1 MTVTS
6 RLLLIPMLLVAIACP
21 KDKKTQDTIPQVPLD
36 TAPADLSTLPTV
48 LPPPAPDTFK
58 APPVQPQQQAQASYP
73 AAPEPLSEAIRREQS
88 ATQFCYNEFGLKN
101 DPNLRGNVVL
111 LVTVGQ
117 GGVTAARVGNSIWQ
131 PSAGGR
137 PVNNC
142 LNERVK
148 EAIKIEPGSVRP
160 GTYRVP
166 LSFTT
171 R

>member
-1 MTVTS
+1 MR
-6 RLLLIPMLLVAIACP
+6 RLMMIPMLLVAIACP
-21 KDKKTQDTIPQVPLD
+21 KDKKNADTVPQVPLD
-36 TAPADLSTLPTV
+36 TTPANLKDLPTS
-48 LPPPAPDTFK
+48 LPQAEPDTFK
-58 APPVQPQQQAQASYP
+58 PAVPPPQPRAGGVSYP
-73 AAPEPLSEAIRREQS
+73 EAPGPLSEAIRREQS

-111 LVTVGQ
+111 LVTIGQ

-142 LNERVK
+142 LNERVR
-148 EAIKIEPGSVRP
+148 EAIKIEAGSVKP

>member
-1 MTVTS
+1 MS
-6 RLLLIPMLLVAIACP
+6 RLLLIPMLLVVIACP
-21 KDKKTQDTIPQVPLD
+21 KDKKAQDTIPAVPLD
-36 TAPADLSTLPTV
+36 TTPADLSKLDLNV
-48 LPPPAPDTFK
+48 PPPAPDTFK
-58 APPVQPQQQAQASYP
+58 PAVVPQQQSQAVSYP
-73 AAPEPLSEAIRREQS
+73 EAPSPLSEAIEREQA

-117 GGVTAARVGNSIWQ
+117 TGVTAARVGNSIWQ

-137 PVNNC
+137 PVNSC

-148 EAIKIEPGSVRP
+148 EAIKIAPGSVRP
-160 GTYRVP
+160 GTYRLQ

>member
-1 MTVTS
+1 MR
-6 RLLLIPMLLVAIACP
+6 RLLMIPMLLVAIACP
-21 KDKKTQDTIPQVPLD
+21 KDKKNQDTIPQVPLD
-36 TAPADLSTLPTV
+36 TTPTDLSNVDINIPTA
-48 LPPPAPDTFK
+48 APDTFK
-58 APPVQPQQQAQASYP
+58 PAVVPPQQTAQASYP
-73 AAPEPLSEAIRREQS
+73 EAPEGLKTAVEREQS

-131 PSAGGR
+131 PTAGGR
-137 PVNNC
+137 PVNSC

-148 EAIKIEPGSVRP
+148 DAIKIEPGSVRP
-160 GTYRVP
+160 GTYRIQ
-166 LSFTT
+166 LSFST

>member
-1 MTVTS
+1 MR
-6 RLLLIPMLLVAIACP
+6 RLLMIPMLLVAIACP
-21 KDKKTQDTIPQVPLD
+21 KDKKTADTVPPVPLD
-36 TAPADLSTLPTV
+36 TAKTDLSDLDV
-48 LPPPAPDTFK
+48 NLPPEDPDTHK
-58 APPVQPQQQAQASYP
+58 VAKPAAGAAPAGVSYP
-73 AAPEPLSEAIRREQS
+73 VAPEPLRDAISREQA

-117 GGVTAARVGNSIWQ
+117 GGVTAARVGGSRWD
-131 PSAGGR
+131 PVAGGR

-142 LNERVK
+142 LNDRVK
-148 EAIKIEPGSVRP
+148 EAIKIEAGSVKP

-166 LSFTT
+166 LSFST

>member
-1 MTVTS
+1 MR
-6 RLLLIPMLLVAIACP
+6 RLLMIPMLLVAIACP
-21 KDKKTQDTIPQVPLD
+21 KDKKSQDTIPPVVHDTTPTDLSQVP
-36 TAPADLSTLPTV
+36 V
-48 LPPPAPDTFK
+48 NLPPAAPDTFK
-58 APPVQPQQQAQASYP
+58 PAVPPPQQAAQASYP
-73 AAPEPLSEAIRREQS
+73 EAPAALSEAIQREQA

-101 DPNLRGNVVL
+101 DPNLRGNVAL

-117 GGVTAARVGNSIWQ
+117 NGVTAARVGNSIWQ

-148 EAIKIEPGSVRP
+148 EAIKIAPGAVRP
-160 GTYRVP
+160 GTYRIQ

-171 R
+171 K

>member
-1 MTVTS
+1 MS
-6 RLLLIPMLLVAIACP
+6 RFLMMIPMLVVVMACP
-21 KDKKTQDTIPQVPLD
+21 KDKKSQDTIPRVELD
-36 TAPADLSTLPTV
+36 TNPTDLSQV
-48 LPPPAPDTFK
+48 EVNLPPAAPDTFK
-58 APPVQPQQQAQASYP
+58 APVVQPQAPARASYP
-73 AAPEPLSEAIRREQS
+73 EAPAPLCDAIQREQS

-117 GGVTAARVGNSIWQ
+117 SGVTAARVGNSIWQ

>member
-1 MTVTS
+1 MR
-6 RLLLIPMLLVAIACP
+6 RLMMIPMLLVAIACP
-21 KDKKTQDTIPQVPLD
+21 KDKRAADTVPAVPLD
-36 TAPADLSTLPTV
+36 TTPVDLSGV
-48 LPPPAPDTFK
+48 QSGLPPAEPDTFK
-58 APPVQPQQQAQASYP
+58 PAKLPPPQQGGAQSSYP
-73 AAPEPLSEAIRREQS
+73 EAPGPLSEAVRREQS
-88 ATQFCYNEFGLKN
+88 ATTFCYNEFGLKN

-117 GGVTAARVGNSIWQ
+117 SGVTAARVGNSIWQ
-131 PSAGGR
+131 PSSGGR

-148 EAIKIEPGSVRP
+148 EAIKIEAGSVRP

>member
-1 MTVTS
+1 M
-6 RLLLIPMLLVAIACP
+6 RRFLMIPMLLVAIACP
-21 KDKKTQDTIPQVPLD
+21 KDKKSQDTITPVPLD
-36 TAPADLSTLPTV
+36 TTPTDLSGV
-48 LPPPAPDTFK
+48 NVNVPPAQPDTFK
-58 APPVQPQQQAQASYP
+58 PAVVPAQPGGQAAAYPEAPSA
-73 AAPEPLSEAIRREQS
+73 LSEAIQREQS

-117 GGVTAARVGNSIWQ
+117 SGVTAARVGNSIWQ

-142 LNERVK
+142 LNERVR

-160 GTYRVP
+160 GTYRIQ

>member
-1 MTVTS
+1 MR
-6 RLLLIPMLLVAIACP
+6 RLLMIPMLLVAIACP
-21 KDKKTQDTIPQVPLD
+21 KDKKTADTVPPVPLD
-36 TAPADLSTLPTV
+36 TTPSDLSGLKTN
-48 LPPPAPDTFK
+48 LPPEQPDTFK
-58 APPVQPQQQAQASYP
+58 APVVPPQPGPQPSYP
-73 AAPEPLSEAIRREQS
+73 EAPGPLSEAVRREQS

-117 GGVTAARVGNSIWQ
+117 RGVTAARVGNSIWQ
-131 PSAGGR
+131 PSAAGR

-142 LNERVK
+142 LNERVR
-148 EAIKIEPGSVRP
+148 EAIKIEAGSVKP

-166 LSFTT
+166 LSFST

>member
-1 MTVTS
+1 MS
-6 RLLLIPMLLVAIACP
+6 RLLLIPMLLIVIACP
-21 KDKKTQDTIPQVPLD
+21 KDKKTADTVPQVPLD
-36 TAPADLSTLPTV
+36 TTPADLSGLQTN
-48 LPPPAPDTFK
+48 LPPAEPDTFK
-58 APPVQPQQQAQASYP
+58 PAKAPAQPAGGQASYP
-73 AAPEPLSEAIRREQS
+73 EAPSPLSEAVRREQS
-88 ATQFCYNEFGLKN
+88 ATTFCYNEFGLKN
-101 DPNLRGNVVL
+101 DPDLRGNVVL

-117 GGVTAARVGNSIWQ
+117 SGVTAARVGNSIWS
-131 PSAGGR
+131 PTAGGR

-148 EAIKIEPGSVRP
+148 EAIKIEPGSVKP

>member
-1 MTVTS
+1 MR
-6 RLLLIPMLLVAIACP
+6 RLLMIPMLLVAIACP
-21 KDKKTQDTIPQVPLD
+21 KDKKTADTVPTVPLD
-36 TAPADLSTLPTV
+36 TTPADLSGLEST
-48 LPPPAPDTFK
+48 LPPPEPDTFK
-58 APPVQPQQQAQASYP
+58 AAVPPRQPAAAQGASYP
-73 AAPEPLSEAIRREQS
+73 EAPAALSEAIRREQS
-88 ATQFCYNEFGLKN
+88 ATTFCYNEFGLKN

-117 GGVTAARVGNSIWQ
+117 GGVTAARVGGSNWA

-142 LNERVK
+142 LNERVR
-148 EAIKIEPGSVRP
+148 EAIKIEAGSVKP

-166 LSFTT
+166 LSFVT

>member
-1 MTVTS
+1 MR
-6 RLLLIPMLLVAIACP
+6 RLLMIPMLLVAIACP
-21 KDKKTQDTIPQVPLD
+21 KDKKTQDTIPQVELD
-36 TAPADLSTLPTV
+36 TTPTDLSKVDVNIPTA
-48 LPPPAPDTFK
+48 APDTFK
-58 APPVQPQQQAQASYP
+58 APPVPTQQQPAQASYP
-73 AAPEPLSEAIRREQS
+73 EAPAALAQAIEREQS

-101 DPNLRGNVVL
+101 DPNLRGNVAL

-117 GGVTAARVGNSIWQ
+117 SGVTAARVGNSIWQ

-160 GTYRVP
+160 GTYRIQ